1 MPEVTVLPHDVRVD
15 ARTDETVVDALRRA
29 GWRSPY
35 RCRRGGCGACK
46 GRLVEG
52 RVRYSLPVA
61 DSVLDDAERAAGL
74 CLPCRAVPVTDVV
87 LDLGAA
93 PLRAVLAT
101 APPWRL

>member
-15 ARTDETVVDALRRA
+15 SLTDETVVDALRRA

-35 RCRRGGCGACK
+35 RCRRGGCGVCK
-46 GRLVEG
+46 VHLVEG
-52 RVRYSLPVA
+52 LVRYALPVA
-61 DSVLDDAERAAGL
+61 DSVLGAADRAAGL

-93 PLRAVLAT
+93 PLRAVLAA
-101 APPWRL
+101 APPWRV